1 MTQTTCKILKYTSN
15 HIAHDI
21 HLEPVKRGLQTRAS
35 REGTDIAVREESLA
49 TRKQHLTELRMKTET
64 ADEQRA
70 QAENALVTAQKVEAT
85 AREKTTAALSAQKA
99 ASVRF

>member
-1 MTQTTCKILKYTSN
+1 MTQTTCKIIKYTSN
-15 HIAHDI
+15 HIAHGI
-21 HLEPVKRGLQTRAS
+21 NLEPVKRGLQTQAS
-35 REGTDIAVREESLA
+35 REETDIAAHEENLA

-64 ADEQRA
+64 ADKQRA